1 MHALVVAVVAI
12 ATLLLFLVFRTN
24 RREDS
29 GEDPETS
36 PVDSPRSPPPPA
48 NRKLTKVKIGDK
60 YIRID
65 PDSKKIEADEPI
77 WFIDLVEDKES
88 ASQLTVSSEE
98 DVFRLFPKSS
108 EFKGRLGVYWDGKK
122 IAVSPLFG
130 GLWTE
135 QVKNSKKTLFYGPNF
150 SGFMCSDG
158 TVCDNPDV
166 KSSLEILE

>member
-24 RREDS
+24 RRQAS
-29 GEDPETS
+29 GEDSETS
-36 PVDSPRSPPPPA
+36 PVDSPRSPQLP
-48 NRKLTKVKIGDK
+48 RVKIGDK

-65 PDSKKIEADEPI
+65 RSSKREVNGEPI
-77 WFIDLVEDKES
+77 WFIDLVENKES
-88 ASQLTVSSEE
+88 ASQFTVSSKE
-98 DVFRLFPKSS
+98 DAFRLSPKRS

-135 QVKNSKKTLFYGPNF
+135 QVKNGKNTLFYGPNF

-166 KSSLEILE
+166 ESSLEILE